1 MKSRVLKG
9 VIVLALIS
17 VLIVANF
24 IFVGNRLISYALDN
38 ISTETNSKNVEFSA
52 YFMDGEKAT
61 ENIDID
67 MASENA
73 KMYLKIAIKGEGYMS
88 NGNIT
93 LEGNNFNY
101 TVSENSYVK
110 KVDTKTNS
118 IALNQIDAGKEVTL
132 ELNLKPNKQESFNL
146 DLLKSKTKVNMT
158 GTYVSEKGET
168 LITADKTSRQL
179 QLNWISS
186 SDKNLIENNI
196 EVVTNK
202 LMQINGESKRV
213 VQVEIDLGLKNNE
226 YPIKS
231 IQAELNLPA
240 LSGKNIENLE
250 KNSFVKTW
258 NNTNHEEVKTSIS
271 SGKVTSII
279 TMTNEANENNEVNW
293 KADGHETVI
302 LTCIYP
308 ADVEIKDEEITLK
321 QTVITHDNTTIV
333 SDIISTKIGI
343 EKDSIATIENI
354 NNEKEIYKGKIYAG
368 IDREFETTTKVDV
381 SLENAVSSISEK
393 ELNGTDQLN
402 IYYNQT
408 RIYKTRLMKVIGENG
423 QLVIKNQNGEQITTI
438 TEDTI
443 ENDSGWIV
451 VNYPKK
457 AVTGIQLEVTTNG
470 QYLEKGS
477 FDLKHTKVISDINV
491 NEAKKATSIENQIF
505 ASYNSNLEAKIENES
520 IQLNETWTMA
530 ALDINKTTLST
541 LQKNENVTITATL
554 LSNNEKYNLFKNPT
568 IQIVLPKDIKEID
581 IKSTPSILYADGEL
595 KLSNVE
601 KKVLKDG
608 RIMVEIQLSGEQTKF
623 VEKTASNGIDIQII
637 ADITLDNLASSKQD
651 KIEMNY
657 TNVTSSNNSYTTE
670 KVINIASRYGIFI
683 DNTVSAFN
691 ENGETGKSIDDSV
704 IIGKIDA
711 NKDVKKIQINRTIIN
726 NYENDIQNVE
736 IIGSLVG
743 KGTESIKGTTVKSN
757 FDMILSKGIQV
768 TLQNAKVYYT
778 VDNEITDNT
787 VWTEDYR
794 NAKNYKIELPKE
806 TLKSG
811 DKVNITLDIE
821 LPKGIDYN
829 KYSYEKLEFKYDY
842 LGNNLSKTEATYF
855 ETGDGSSTKEE
866 IDQATKIEEVNG
878 IGTVGVV
885 AISGKKAL
893 EENDEIFEG
902 QTIRYLVAIKNTTGK
917 DLSNVKLDV
926 NHENANVYGDKTI
939 QSGIGYTYVVELD
952 KPNMEVNVGDIKAGE
967 EKIIQYQV
975 AAKENAKDTFGNI
988 TISADNVQEQKLK
1001 TITTRVK
1008 DGDLKLVVDDNAI
1021 KGYEFI
1027 EGAEY
1032 DFSYKVKNISNETKQ
1047 NVEVEINIP
1056 ECFKIINVMDYDV
1069 KTERKY
1075 KVEEKSDNYVKVV
1088 LPTID
1093 ANETIEISLDV
1104 TVLKE
1109 KTSEQFELSY
1119 IAKLD
1124 DNTYVSN
1131 EVAKDIYRE
1140 KTQLDVT
1147 LTGNIAEN
1155 SEIKTGDK
1163 ITYTSIIKNIGN
1175 QSTFARISNKLPSA
1189 SEIISAQYEYNGQI
1203 IPVDVKSNSVDFEL
1217 EEIKPGETIKLTI
1230 ETQIDENK
1238 ATDKTLTDYITVTY
1252 VGNNITKTYSYILK
1266 NVAERLPEDEEN
1278 PGDNPDDP
1286 NNPDNPSN
1294 PDNPDKPNN
1303 PDDPGENINKTNVI
1317 SGNVWID
1324 ANKNGQIDENE
1335 FGMSE
1340 VKVILRNTDTEAE
1353 DIVTT
1358 TDSKGKYQFTE
1369 IPTGNYIVIFECDM
1383 NVYAVTQYQKQ
1394 GISEAYNS
1402 NVASKK
1408 LTINGEEKTVAVT
1421 DTINVKK
1428 DTLNINAGFIE
1439 NPIFDLSLRKNI
1451 SKVTIQNNAGTKV
1464 AEYENTQLAKI
1475 EIPAKQIVG
1484 TTVLVEYQFVVTNEG
1499 EISGYVNDL
1508 VDNLP
1513 EGMKFNSEINKD
1525 WYISS
1530 TDGKLHTQGL
1540 SSEIKPGENATIKLT
1555 LIKTMTNDNT
1565 GLTLNTA
1572 EIQKS
1577 SNDQALQDR
1586 DSIAGNNKTGEDDI
1600 SNAQLIISVKTGADT
1615 IVGIT
1620 SIIIVLVA
1628 LGIFIYII
1636 RKREVLNNEKI

>member
-67 MASENA
+67 MASESA

-146 DLLKSKTKVNMT
+146 DLLNSKTKVSMT

-168 LITADKTSRQL
+168 SITADKTARQL

-202 LMQINGESKRV
+202 VAQINGEEKRV
-213 VQVEIDLGLKNNE
+213 IQVAVTLGLKNNE

-231 IQAELNLPA
+231 IQAELNIPS

-258 NNTNHEEVKTSIS
+258 NNTNHEEVKTNIS

-308 ADVEIKDEEITLK
+308 ADVQVKDEEITVK

-333 SDIISTKIGI
+333 SDIISTKIGT
-343 EKDSIATIENI
+343 EKDAIATIENI

-381 SLENAVSSISEK
+381 SLENAVNSISEK

-408 RIYKTRLMKVIGENG
+408 RIYKSRLMKVIGENG
-423 QLVIKNQNGEQITTI
+423 QLVIKNQNGEQIITI

-451 VNYPKK
+451 VNYPKN

-505 ASYNSNLEAKIENES
+505 ASYNSSLEAKIENES
-520 IQLNETWTMA
+520 IQLKETETKA
-530 ALDINKTTLST
+530 VLDINKTTLST

-601 KKVLKDG
+601 KKALKDG
-608 RIMVEIQLSGEQTKF
+608 RIVIEIQLSGEQTKF

-657 TNVTSSNNSYTTE
+657 TNVNSLNNNYSTE

-691 ENGETGKSIDDSV
+691 KDGETGKSIDDSV

-711 NKDVKKIQINRTIIN
+711 NADVKEIEINRTIIN
-726 NYENDIQNVE
+726 NYESDVQDVE

-743 KGTESIKGTTVKSN
+743 KGTETIKETAVKSN
-757 FDMILSKGIQV
+757 FDIKLSKPIGV
-768 TLQNAKVYYT
+768 AAQNAKVYYT
-778 VDNEITDNT
+778 IDDKITDST
-787 VWTEDYR
+787 VWTQDYK
-794 NAKNYKIELPKE
+794 NAENYKIELPE
-806 TLKSG
+806 GILKSG

-821 LPKGIDYN
+821 LPKEIDYN
-829 KYSYEKLEFKYDY
+829 KYSYEKLEFKYNY

-866 IDQATKIEEVNG
+866 IDQATKVEEVNG

-917 DLSNVKLDV
+917 DLANVKLDV
-926 NHENANVYGDKTI
+926 NHENANVYDDNVI
-939 QSGIGYTYVVELD
+939 EGYTYVTEFNRS
-952 KPNMEVNVGDIKAGE
+952 NMEINVGDIKAGE
-967 EKIIQYQV
+967 EKVIQYQV
-975 AAKENAKDTFGNI
+975 AAKENVKDTFGNI
-988 TISADNVQEQKLK
+988 TISADNVQKQTLK
-1001 TITTRVK
+1001 TITTKVK
-1008 DGDLKLVVDDNAI
+1008 DGDLKLVVDDNTI
-1021 KGYEFI
+1021 KGYKFI
-1027 EGAEY
+1027 AGNQY
-1032 DFSYKVKNISNETKQ
+1032 DFLYKVKNISNETKQ

-1056 ECFKIINVMDYDV
+1056 DCFIVLNVKDHDLRTEKEYKI
-1069 KTERKY
+1069 
-1075 KVEEKSDNYVKVV
+1075 EENSDNYVKVI

-1093 ANETIEISLDV
+1093 ANETIEISIDIK
-1104 TVLKE
+1104 VLRE
-1109 KTSEQFELSY
+1109 RTDEQFELAY

-1131 EVAKDIYRE
+1131 EVEKEIYRE
-1140 KTQLDVT
+1140 NAQLDVS

-1155 SEIKTGDK
+1155 SEIKTGDRV
-1163 ITYTSIIKNIGN
+1163 TYTAIIKNIGN
-1175 QSTFARISNKLPSA
+1175 KSTFATISNNLPSA
-1189 SEIISAQYEYNGQI
+1189 AEITSAQYEYNGQI
-1203 IPVDVKSNSVDFEL
+1203 TQVDVKNNSIDFEL
-1217 EEIKPGETIKLTI
+1217 KEMNPEETIKLVI
-1230 ETQIDENK
+1230 EAQIDENK

-1252 VGNNITKTYSYILK
+1252 LGNNITKTYSYILK
-1266 NVAERLPEDEEN
+1266 NVAEHLPDDEEN
-1278 PGDNPDDP
+1278 PGDIENPDDP
-1286 NNPDNPSN
+1286 NNPGNPSN
-1294 PDNPDKPNN
+1294 PDDPDNPSN

-1324 ANKNGQIDENE
+1324 SNKNGQIDENE
-1335 FGMSE
+1335 YGMSE
-1340 VKVILRNTDTEAE
+1340 VNVILRNTDTESE
-1353 DIVTT
+1353 DILTT
-1358 TDSKGKYQFTE
+1358 TDSKGKYQFTDT
-1369 IPTGNYIVIFECDM
+1369 PSGNYIVIFECDM
-1383 NVYAVTQYQKQ
+1383 NVYAVTQYQKE
-1394 GISEAYNS
+1394 GISEEYNS

-1408 LTINGEEKTVAVT
+1408 LTINGAEKTVAVT

-1577 SNDQALQDR
+1577 SNDQALHDR
-1586 DSIAGNNKTGEDDI
+1586 DSIAGNNKTGEDDM